1 MSETDPKDGAKPAVD
16 PPTASK
22 PLEKAPA
29 AAEADPPA
37 GASRQAGVSPAA
49 KAPRRIEDILAKPA
63 AKSPQEMGYP
73 GPPPRWWRTLR
84 EDPPGYLRFAIGGAF
99 IGFLILLWWVFT
111 RGDDPVIPPTMLP
124 GPGDTARE
132 FPGLFD
138 RNVDD
143 HLFATL
149 RRVCIGIALAAVV
162 GVTGGIVAGSIRG
175 IAAAINPI
183 VLFLRS
189 VPMGALGPL
198 TLAMFG
204 TDEKQKWMFIFIAV
218 VPFVFSDTVKAISS
232 VPQRYVETAETLGAS
247 RWQVLSKVLMPLAL
261 PDIITSLR
269 FQFGLALGYL
279 VLAETTGIIAR
290 HGIGGMFAA
299 NDRQGLIEHTWGL
312 LFLLA
317 IVAFVI
323 DFTIRYLQRTAFPYR
338 KDL

>member
-1 MSETDPKDGAKPAVD
+1 VSETDPKDGAGPAVD
-16 PPTASK
+16 PPAASK
-22 PLEKAPA
+22 AP
-29 AAEADPPA
+29 DKPKP
-37 GASRQAGVSPAA
+37 
-49 KAPRRIEDILAKPA
+49 KRIEDILPKAQ
-63 AKSPQEMGYP
+63 AKSPQELGYP
-73 GPPPRWWRTLR
+73 GPPPQWWRTLR
-84 EDPPGYLRFAIGGAF
+84 EDPPYYLRLAIGGAF
-99 IGFLILLWWVFT
+99 IGFLILLWWLVT
-111 RGDDPVIPPTMLP
+111 RGDDPIVPPTMLP
-124 GPGDTARE
+124 SPGATARE
-132 FPGLFD
+132 APGLLD

-149 RRVCIGIALAAVV
+149 RRVCIGIGLAAVV
-162 GVTGGIVAGSIRG
+162 GVGGGIVAGSIRG
-175 IAAAINPI
+175 VAAALNPV

-247 RWQVLSKVLMPLAL
+247 KWQVLYKVLLPLGL
-261 PDIITSLR
+261 PDIVTSLR

-290 HGIGGMFAA
+290 EGIGGMFAA
-299 NDRQGLIEHTWGL
+299 NDRQGLYEHTWGL

-317 IVAFVI
+317 FVAFFI
-323 DFTIRYLQRTAFPYR
+323 DITIRYLQRAAFPYR